1 MPNSAAAIR
10 TLSGRPRS
18 DSPKPKDPERPDA
31 PAAVAAATESAPE
44 STADPAGDP
53 WEAFAAAAARAAVR
67 FARAA
72 DPTWMDR
79 LSRAAADPAV
89 RAAVA
94 ELAAAAAG
102 LTGEEPVAA
111 GPVEEEK
118 DGPAPP
124 PPEPA
129 APKLAVAAPPVAVP
143 PPAPAA
149 PAPPP
154 VSLGEIESRLTLG
167 ASPPPAAA
175 PTPTEAPDPNAAPVI
190 SEDIRDLPNV
200 PARCRVKADALRW
213 AADRTAFGSE
223 TGPLRERRAE
233 LEAAAAECGGTL
245 WPLSE
250 DPSGTLSEHGGGPA
264 PADWKRAAAVFEVL
278 AEAAAQLDAAHDRHA
293 HHRRGPDDP
302 GDTLDRLKQALD
314 LAAEAQSMALVD
326 VRRLRERPDR
336 DQVSVYKAIRDV
348 SDARTGIAYFIR
360 DYLREGSHADPAD
373 HAGLAARLSAA
384 ASLRKREKVEQEGFK
399 KFAHAAGKFAK
410 AVGADGG
417 DGGDTATM
425 NVQATRLARYA
436 KDLLA
441 DAHVPP
447 SDVRFREA
455 VADAVGKI
463 DGPDAPRR
471 LHAALHDAAARLG
484 EADAFAEKGGD
495 ALGRVFDYLPEPP
508 DADRL
513 REDDADDAAG
523 TEHVESVD
531 AALAR
536 AAAEFPDAL
545 AYAFNS
551 KSAHE
556 DYPYQRPD
564 QVYLGLKFLAT
575 TLREALAKRTPHPD
589 LPGECRRQCGLRYS
603 PNQSP
608 TTMGQFPE
616 GYRTVWRGEEVTLE
630 RHVGRGNN
638 KDPRL
643 SVRIAFHYD
652 ADEDRIVVGFLGQHQ
667 RTKAT

>member
-1 MPNSAAAIR
+1 MPNSAAAVR
-10 TLSGRPRS
+10 TLAGRPRS

-31 PAAVAAATESAPE
+31 PAAVDAATEPA
-44 STADPAGDP
+44 ADPAGDP

-102 LTGEEPVAA
+102 LAGDEPAAEEPA
-111 GPVEEEK
+111 VEEKPEE
-118 DGPAPP
+118 AP

-129 APKLAVAAPPVAVP
+129 PPKLAVAAPPVAVP
-143 PPAPAA
+143 PPAP

-167 ASPPPAAA
+167 VSPPPVPAAA
-175 PTPTEAPDPNAAPVI
+175 PVLTDASEADAAPVI
-190 SEDIRDLPNV
+190 SEDLRDLPNV

-233 LEAAAAECGGTL
+233 LEVAAAECGGSL
-245 WPLSE
+245 WPLTE

-348 SDARTGIAYFIR
+348 SDARAGIAYFIR
-360 DYLREGSHADPAD
+360 NYLREGSHADPAD
-373 HAGLAARLSAA
+373 HAGLATRLSAA

-417 DGGDTATM
+417 DGGGDGDTATM
-425 NVQATRLARYA
+425 NVQANRLARYA
-436 KDLLA
+436 KALLA

-455 VADAVGKI
+455 VADAAKKLA
-463 DGPDAPRR
+463 GPDAPRR

-484 EADAFAEKGGD
+484 EADAFAENGGD
-495 ALGRVFDYLPEPP
+495 ALGRVFDYLPEPH
-508 DADRL
+508 DA
-513 REDDADDAAG
+513 EHADAPGTNGAAG
-523 TEHVESVD
+523 RQHVESVD

-536 AAAEFPDAL
+536 AADEFPDAL

-603 PNQSP
+603 PKQSP